1 MQVKENRIKLAISSI
16 SVFFISMNFAFS
28 QECKPNEENKDSLI
42 TYHFQKLEAAVNL
55 NPKKTKFYGCS
66 GSVMYIEKES
76 MIFSKSDGT
85 FAGKLYFT
93 KSDFVKWRKWYISR
107 KQVVSQSPPV

>member
-1 MQVKENRIKLAISSI
+1 MQVKENLLKLVISSI
-16 SVFFISMNFAFS
+16 SILFVSISSGFS
-28 QECKPNEENKDSLI
+28 QESKPSEEAKDSLI

-55 NPKKTKFYGCS
+55 NPKKTKFYCCS

-93 KSDFVKWRKWYISR
+93 KSDFVKWRKWYLS
-107 KQVVSQSPPV
+107 VLVTT

>member
-1 MQVKENRIKLAISSI
+1 MLVKENQLKLAISSI
-16 SVFFISMNFAFS
+16 SVFLISIGVSLS
-28 QECKPNEENKDSLI
+28 QVSKPKEDNRDSLI

-55 NPKKTKFYGCS
+55 NPTKTKFYCCS
-66 GSVMYIEKES
+66 GSIIYIEKES

-93 KSDFVKWRKWYISR
+93 KSDFLKWRKWYISR
-107 KQVVSQSPPV
+107 FDNSKLH